1 MLASQI
7 VLDGLFVTPAVTAIA
22 EALSSVHAEGTLAV
36 VGNAKLAAALAAKHT
51 VLPIGLSPR
60 AAKRLTN
67 ALADLSSIED
77 KSLAA
82 VIGVD
87 IAVDDGWELTLRDW
101 TRVVKDGGAIV
112 FVDRGHA
119 PEASRRALC
128 SGLTELE
135 QRHAGRAVIT
145 SGLVTH
151 P

>member
-1 MLASQI
+1 M
-7 VLDGLFVTPAVTAIA
+7 LDGLFVTPAVTAIA
-22 EALSSVHAEGTLAV
+22 EALTSAHIDGKLAV
-36 VGNAKLAAALAAKHT
+36 IGNAKLAAALGGKHD

-77 KSLAA
+77 RSLAG

-87 IAVDDGWELTLRDW
+87 VAVDDGWELTLRDW
-101 TRVVKDGGAIV
+101 TRVVRDGGAIV
-112 FVDRGHA
+112 MVDRGHA

-128 SGLTELE
+128 GGLTELE
-135 QRHAGRAVIT
+135 QRHAGRVVIT

-151 P
+151 L